1 MTKNMGT
8 VDRGLR
14 FAVAAVVLILF
25 LTHQI
30 SGGLAIVLGVVAV
43 VLVVT
48 SFVGV
53 CPAYLPFKL
62 STLGKSPR

>member
-1 MTKNMGT
+1 MTKNMGAA
-8 VDRGLR
+8 DRALR

>member
-8 VDRGLR
+8 LDRGVR
-14 FAVAAVVLILF
+14 IAAAVLVLILF

-43 VLVVT
+43 IFVIT

-53 CPAYLPFKL
+53 CPLYLPLKL
-62 STLGKSPR
+62 STVGK

>member
-30 SGGLAIVLGVVAV
+30 SGGLAIVLGVVAA
-43 VLVVT
+43 VLVIT

-53 CPAYLPFKL
+53 CPAYLPFKI

>member
-1 MTKNMGT
+1 MTKNMGA

-14 FAVAAVVLILF
+14 FAAAAVVLILF

-30 SGGLAIVLGVVAV
+30 SGGLAIVLGVIAV
-43 VLVVT
+43 VLVLT

-62 STLGKSPR
+62 STLGKSPQ